1 MNAPP
6 TFDLAA
12 ITGIVQKGLDSRQRE
27 LAFRIVVGQLH
38 TYITA
43 HAPDAESLE
52 ACVAHANQCLGEW
65 PAVTRVAEKRWWMII
80 EETEIVNDW
89 DSGELFRGWRIPPDW
104 RARLARKAVIRMSD
118 LDLRGEAAAGLFA
131 NTALGWLEELSI
143 EHTVGPDFVAA
154 LIGSGTL
161 NHLKVLD
168 LHFSGLSKAEMNA
181 LKDWRKRHGI
191 VGVNQGYK
199 YS

>member
-27 LAFRIVVGQLH
+27 LDFRIVVGQLH

-52 ACVAHANQCLGEW
+52 ACVAHANQGLGEW

-89 DSGELFRGWRIPPDW
+89 DTGELFRGWRIPPDW
-104 RARLARKAVIRMSD
+104 RATMQRLECAALHAGHRYNSD
-118 LDLRGEAAAGLFA
+118 WAMQA
-131 NTALGWLEELSI
+131 
-143 EHTVGPDFVAA
+143 VAA
-154 LIGSGTL
+154 EGVPLLCYTVNDAARARTL
-161 NHLKVLD
+161 FD
-168 LHFSGLSKAEMNA
+168 LGIASLFSDAPDRTWPA
-181 LKDWRKRHGI
+181 A
-191 VGVNQGYK
+191 Q
-199 YS
+199 